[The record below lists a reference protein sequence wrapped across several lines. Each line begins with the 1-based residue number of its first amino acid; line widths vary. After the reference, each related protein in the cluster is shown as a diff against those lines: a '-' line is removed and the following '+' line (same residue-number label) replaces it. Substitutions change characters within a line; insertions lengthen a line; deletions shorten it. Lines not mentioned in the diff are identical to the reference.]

1 MYNCSLKRNEKILF
15 ETMNASSEYNKAKI
29 DIAIMITNKRL
40 FIFQDTNKN
49 SYIDVLNITR
59 KGYTLPSFEPILEID
74 KEKIEEIRY
83 IDGGT
88 ELIIDEKKVFIF
100 NLNLLELLNNKNK

>member
-1 MYNCSLKRNEKILF
+1 MYNCSLKMNEKILF
-15 ETMNASSEYNKAKI
+15 ETMNATYEYNKVKKN
-29 DIAIMITNKRL
+29 IAIMITNKRL

-59 KGYTLPSFEPILEID
+59 QGYTLSNFEPILEID

-88 ELIIDEKKVFIF
+88 EIIIGKNELFIF
-100 NLNLLELLNNKNK
+100 DLNLLEFLNDKIK